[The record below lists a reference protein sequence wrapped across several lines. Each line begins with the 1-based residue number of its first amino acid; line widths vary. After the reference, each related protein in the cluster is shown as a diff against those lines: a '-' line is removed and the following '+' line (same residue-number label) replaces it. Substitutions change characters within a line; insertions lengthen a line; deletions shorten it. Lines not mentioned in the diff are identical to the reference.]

1 MLQKIQSSSTHLDCF
16 NFLSFPWLVP
26 TVRFLFR
33 MISYK
38 QRFSL
43 CSLTLYYCICN
54 KRCIKMQSLGDQS
67 GSLLDSAGNIRLR
80 NVAAAAAKSLQSC
93 PTLCDP
99 IDGLLPGSSVPGI
112 LQARTLEWVA
122 IERCWLQFLSQ
133 QKHVLFC
140 AVDYVEVL
148 KGNSHYTSKKG
159 FNFAH

>member
-1 MLQKIQSSSTHLDCF
+1 
-16 NFLSFPWLVP
+16 
-26 TVRFLFR
+26 
-33 MISYK
+33 
-38 QRFSL
+38 
-43 CSLTLYYCICN
+43 
-54 KRCIKMQSLGDQS
+54 MQSLGDQS

-93 PTLCDP
+93 PTLFDP

-133 QKHVLFC
+133 QKHVPFC